1 MICVDDP
8 AVLMELMQV
17 LDSSFLLCWTVLN
30 VLDDLYN
37 GVYFYLKWN
46 RMRVEQ
52 QTCNYVRVA
61 NVC

>member
-1 MICVDDP
+1 
-8 AVLMELMQV
+8 MELMQV
-17 LDSSFLLCWTVLN
+17 LDSSFLLCWIVLN

-52 QTCNYVRVA
+52 LTYNFVRVA
-61 NVC
+61 NVCQP